1 MRLHWHARP
10 CPSRPYRTICEVLRE
25 AGLVEIARKRGT
37 WVHYRLVPDAV
48 AELALALGTQR
59 GAEAAAA

>member
-1 MRLHWHARP
+1 M
-10 CPSRPYRTICEVLRE
+10 LRE
-25 AGLVEIARKRGT
+25 AGLVEVARKRGT

-48 AELALALGTQR
+48 AELALALGGPV